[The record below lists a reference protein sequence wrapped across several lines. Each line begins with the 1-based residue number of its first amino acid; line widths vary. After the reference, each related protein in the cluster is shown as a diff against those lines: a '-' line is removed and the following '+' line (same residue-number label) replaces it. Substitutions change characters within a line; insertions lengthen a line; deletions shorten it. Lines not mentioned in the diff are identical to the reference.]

1 MSPAASRGDS
11 AIRILMFD
19 NEFPPLG
26 GGTGVVNFHLLQ
38 EMAQRPEVIV
48 DLVTSSR
55 SRTTYETERFA
66 ERITIHKVPVDNRNI
81 HHATNRELLR
91 YGRRGLRLARRLV
104 KQHRYDLSFAF
115 AGVPAGA
122 ISYLLRLTH
131 GLPYVLSLQGPD
143 VPWFEA
149 RYNYLYPVLTPLI
162 KQIWRRAGA
171 VTAISAEQEQLA
183 HRTMPDLNLV
193 TIPNGVDTTLFAP
206 APVEP
211 RRAFT
216 IVCVARLIER
226 KGQQYLLEAF
236 ARLRAGCGQ
245 PLRLTFVG
253 TGDAEPQLR
262 QSADRLHVAD
272 AVTFTGFVSRE
283 RMPSV
288 YREADVFVL
297 PSQQEGMS
305 IALLE
310 AMASGLPVIVTD
322 TGGTAELVTKGENG
336 EIVPWADV
344 PALTHAL
351 RGLLN
356 AEGRR
361 RQMGMESRRRAM
373 QFGWPVLAT
382 RYLDLCA
389 RLMASTVQPVTG
401 RSTVE
406 IDGDWRKE
414 HRT

>member
-1 MSPAASRGDS
+1 
-11 AIRILMFD
+11 MFD

-38 EMAQRPEVIV
+38 EMARHPDVTV

-55 SRTTYETERFA
+55 SRSAYETERFA
-66 ERITIHKVPVDNRNI
+66 ERITIYKVPVDNGNI
-81 HHATNRELLR
+81 HHATNGELLR
-91 YGRRGLRLARRLV
+91 YSRRGLRQAWRLM
-104 KQHRYDLSFAF
+104 KDHRYDVGFAF

-149 RYNYLYPVLTPLI
+149 RYNYLYPVLTPLLTR
-162 KQIWRRAGA
+162 IWRRAGA
-171 VTAISAEQEQLA
+171 VTAISAEQERLA
-183 HRTMPDLNLV
+183 HRTMPDLKLV
-193 TIPNGVDTTLFAP
+193 TIPNGVDTTLFMP
-206 APVEP
+206 APVESS
-211 RRAFT
+211 RVFT

-226 KGQQYLLEAF
+226 KGQHHLLEAF
-236 ARLRAGCGQ
+236 ASMRAGSTQ

-272 AVTFTGFVSRE
+272 AVTFAGFVPRE
-283 RMPSV
+283 RMPAV

-310 AMASGLPVIVTD
+310 AMAAGLPVIVTD
-322 TGGTAELVTKGENG
+322 TGGTAELVTQGENG

-344 PALTHAL
+344 PALTRAL
-351 RGLLN
+351 QGSLN

-361 RQMGMESRRRAM
+361 RQMGRESRKRAM
-373 QFGWPVLAT
+373 QFGWPVLAA

-389 RLMASTVQPVTG
+389 RVMATAQPVRSEVG
-401 RSTVE
+401 RSSVE
-406 IDGDWRKE
+406 IDRDRRKE
-414 HRT
+414 RRA